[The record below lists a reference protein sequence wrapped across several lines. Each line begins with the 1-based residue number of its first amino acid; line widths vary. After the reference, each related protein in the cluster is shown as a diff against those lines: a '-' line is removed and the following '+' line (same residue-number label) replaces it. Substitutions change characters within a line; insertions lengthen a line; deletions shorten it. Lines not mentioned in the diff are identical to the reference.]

1 MFHYLISMVCTD
13 HMAVVCNEIFHSATD
28 LGKDPLVRG
37 RQVVEIRHTLTEPR
51 ALTDPV
57 RTSGHTMELRRR
69 DACWKQANGINRF
82 LKDSRFCHLISLF

>member
-1 MFHYLISMVCTD
+1 M
-13 HMAVVCNEIFHSATD
+13 VCNEPCRSLLD

-69 DACWKQANGINRF
+69 DACWKQANGIYIFLTNFICHQRF
-82 LKDSRFCHLISLF
+82 LSQMHPV